1 MQQKEEKQLPSSRKH
16 TCLLWGVDP
25 YVAHA
30 CSVAQSCPTLR
41 DPMDCN
47 PPGSSVHGILQ
58 ARILEWVATSSSR
71 GSSRL
76 SNLCLLQLLRWRQT
90 FFFLPLSHWGSPLRW
105 YLKSILHRSEIIY
118 LSSSLV
124 FRMNIP
130 SRIPSLCNKFAGE
143 GWHVSDSSL
152 PFALALISSSIA
164 TDALAF
170 L

>member
-1 MQQKEEKQLPSSRKH
+1 MWRMPAQLLSLVRLSATPWTVTHQAPLSMGFSRQEY
-16 TCLLWGVDP
+16 W
-25 YVAHA
+25 
-30 CSVAQSCPTLR
+30 SEWLR
-41 DPMDCN
+41 P
-47 PPGSSVHGILQ
+47 PPGDLPDYRTCVFCSSCVEG
-58 ARILEWVATSSSR
+58 
-71 GSSRL
+71 RL
-76 SNLCLLQLLRWRQT
+76 

-105 YLKSILHRSEIIY
+105 YLKSILHQSEIIY

>member
-1 MQQKEEKQLPSSRKH
+1 MWCMHAQLLSLVRLLATPWTVTHQAPLSMGFSRQEY
-16 TCLLWGVDP
+16 WSGW
-25 YVAHA
+25 
-30 CSVAQSCPTLR
+30 LR
-41 DPMDCN
+41 P
-47 PPGSSVHGILQ
+47 PPGDLPDYRTFVFCSSGVEG
-58 ARILEWVATSSSR
+58 
-71 GSSRL
+71 RL
-76 SNLCLLQLLRWRQT
+76 FFF

-118 LSSSLV
+118 LSSLLV

-130 SRIPSLCNKFAGE
+130 SCIPSMCNKFAGE

-152 PFALALISSSIA
+152 SFALALISSSIA